1 LFKFLWLLLVVSCF
15 SINFLSFNEYTIF
28 ECPKLFEGG
37 ILKDVISFSLSFKD
51 YTLFLQLKDY
61 KKD

>member
-1 LFKFLWLLLVVSCF
+1 VSCF
-15 SINFLSFNEYTIF
+15 SINFLSFNEYTVF
-28 ECPKLFEGG
+28 ECSKLFEGA
-37 ILKDVISFSLSFKD
+37 ILKDVILFSLSFKD